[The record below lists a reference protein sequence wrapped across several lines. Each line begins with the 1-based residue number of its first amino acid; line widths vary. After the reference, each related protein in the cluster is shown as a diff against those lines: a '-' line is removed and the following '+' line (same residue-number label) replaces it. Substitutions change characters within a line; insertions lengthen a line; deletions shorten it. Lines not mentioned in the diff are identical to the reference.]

1 MSVKRECYIM
11 REVVWTHR
19 SPPLCWLDWEDGS
32 YTLERYWPPDLPH
45 HHHTTTPSHRS
56 TPGYTTNT
64 TTFSR
69 TQYYKMSL
77 SPPLQRMGKRARQHV
92 STTVWGR
99 RRLDLNKTRSLL
111 EVHINSLTPPSPRRS
126 VVVTRLIILVLLIL
140 IQFHFVCLQM
150 DLSNNNILPAPPSR
164 AAVGYQ
170 KTAAVTSRATGV
182 ERRGMTRSVVELEV
196 CGEIYGL
203 FCWQAAGDI
212 KKRYNTGSRTLHCW

>member
-1 MSVKRECYIM
+1 MVL
-11 REVVWTHR
+11 THSAVLTHWR
-19 SPPLCWLDWEDGS
+19 YSASSPLLSHHRHSPPPDCRPASPHSLPTSRCEHLTPTPPWLVEVCRRHSGTFLCQTACILN
-32 YTLERYWPPDLPH
+32 TLR
-45 HHHTTTPSHRS
+45 RS
-56 TPGYTTNT
+56 
-64 TTFSR
+64 
-69 TQYYKMSL
+69 
-77 SPPLQRMGKRARQHV
+77 
-92 STTVWGR
+92 
-99 RRLDLNKTRSLL
+99 RRLDLNKTRSLH

-203 FCWQAAGDI
+203 FC
-212 KKRYNTGSRTLHCW
+212 